1 MFAKIGFLPIFADNV
16 FLDGLEILEALENLE
31 ALEALE
37 FLEVLEKIGTNNVE
51 ECL

>member
-31 ALEALE
+31 ALE
-37 FLEVLEKIGTNNVE
+37 KIGTNSNE

>member
-31 ALEALE
+31 ALE
-37 FLEVLEKIGTNNVE
+37 KIGTNNVE

>member
-1 MFAKIGFLPIFADNV
+1 MFMKMDFLPLKAVNV
-16 FLDGLEILEALENLE
+16 FLEALENLE